1 MSEMVKSVQNK
12 RGHTAENGKI
22 EREIKDENQKEDPSM
37 EKDEKLTIKII
48 TNKEPIIEKV
58 SPTEEED
65 KKVIK
70 CKKPLNF
77 FQFLQKK
84 RNSKKVPVTIPISD
98 WKGKVKCKIFKKV
111 DFQSHAKTH
120 SQRGMFHLS
129 IYSKI

>member
-1 MSEMVKSVQNK
+1 MTESQKWERGQKVK
-12 RGHTAENGKI
+12 GGDIGNGKK
-22 EREIKDENQKEDPSM
+22 EREIKDENQRDKDDPSVG
-37 EKDEKLTIKII
+37 KDEKLTIKII
-48 TNKEPIIEKV
+48 TNKEPIIEKI

-129 IYSKI
+129 I

>member
-1 MSEMVKSVQNK
+1 MSEMGKSAQNK

-22 EREIKDENQKEDPSM
+22 ERENKDVKQKDDPSM
-37 EKDEKLTIKII
+37 EKDDKLTIKII
-48 TNKEPIIEKV
+48 TNKEPIIEKI

-77 FQFLQKK
+77 CQFLQKK
-84 RNSKKVPVTIPISD
+84 RNSKKVPVTIPISE

-129 IYSKI
+129 I